1 MDTSKNS
8 TVLISDNG
16 MGVGSET
23 PMGCMDAPD
32 WIYESTLSMDAVRA
46 CDDAMDTEHSDI

>member
-1 MDTSKNS
+1 MNINKNS
-8 TVLISDNG
+8 IVLVSDNG
-16 MGVGSET
+16 TGVGSET